1 MADRYFGTYHRF
13 KTASKDAGGALMSAD
28 NLVGGKFAIEFDHDG
43 TAQVAWLA
51 NPFGKRVGFFDPA
64 FSRTLQVYAARGF
77 TLVAVLSYVAFRNA
91 PSPGEY
97 FGECAVMAYDPA
109 DAAAFD
115 RFADAV
121 AARMADGVRTKVDL
135 GPEAAQQVVGSEG
148 AWLPKQ
154 TVPMPQA
161 EDGVVVM
168 KARQSALDKVVEQGR
183 AGNKGCYVASVAILV
198 AVVAAVLLGIASCT
212 GLL

>member
-28 NLVGGKFAIEFDHDG
+28 NLVGGTFAIEFDHDDTG
-43 TAQVAWLA
+43 QVAWLV
-51 NPFGKRVGFFDPA
+51 NPFGKRVGFFDGA

-77 TLVAVLSYVAFRNA
+77 ALTAVLSYVAFRNA

-109 DAAAFD
+109 DAAAFE

-121 AARMADGVRTKVDL
+121 AARMADGTRTKVDL
-135 GPEAAQQVVGSEG
+135 GPEAAERVASSGG

-161 EDGVVVM
+161 ESGVVVM

-183 AGNKGCYVASVAILV
+183 AGNKGCYAASVLIMAV
-198 AVVAAVLLGIASCT
+198 VVAAALLGFASCA